1 MGTVIAYFSYRQY
14 YPSLASPMSHRP
26 YSPRVPRDEQVLPTV
41 APHGESRF
49 PDRESEEG
57 EEVELIDGA
66 VRNPEPEPLKE
77 VWQRGDNSTS
87 DHV

>member
-1 MGTVIAYFSYRQY
+1 M
-14 YPSLASPMSHRP
+14 
-26 YSPRVPRDEQVLPTV
+26 V

-49 PDRESEEG
+49 PDRENKEG